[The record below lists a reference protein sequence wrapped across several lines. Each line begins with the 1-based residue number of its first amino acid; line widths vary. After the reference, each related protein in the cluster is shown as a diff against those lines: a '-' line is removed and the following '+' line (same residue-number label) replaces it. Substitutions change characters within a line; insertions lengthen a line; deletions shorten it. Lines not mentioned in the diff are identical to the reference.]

1 MRLKDIYMNYLTDA
15 GIFKFMTDAPW
26 FGKADPKNLQIMYI
40 GMHSGSKL
48 VSPLV
53 SDMLEGNNLNVA
65 DDNINKTLASV
76 LLSNFNTNWTKLYN
90 TLSLDYNPIE
100 NYSMTEIGED
110 INKENNSSTLAHGLT
125 TVKNSTNT
133 QTNDLVNTS
142 DFVDTTKQVVTK
154 KLDNKNVTDSEG
166 AEKIFG
172 FNSNAGN
179 DSNSA
184 KGQTTVTNSGTDTD
198 TVVNSGGTVD
208 TTTDTGTVTNVLEDS
223 TTNSGSDVTTVEA
236 SNKMNHKLTRSGNIG
251 VTTSQQMIQS
261 ERDLWEWNFFDK
273 VFRDIDTFLTIPIY

>member
-1 MRLKDIYMNYLTDA
+1 MKLKDIYMNYLTDA
-15 GIFKFMTDAPW
+15 GIFKFMNDAPW
-26 FGKADPKNLQIMYI
+26 FNNIDPKNLQIMYI
-40 GMHSGSKL
+40 GVHSGNKL

-76 LLSNFNTNWTKLYN
+76 LLSNFNTNWIKLYN
-90 TLSLDYNPIE
+90 TLSLEYNPIE
-100 NYSMTEIGED
+100 NYSMTEVGED
-110 INKENNSSTLAHGLT
+110 SNEGNNSSTLAHGLKI
-125 TVKNSTNT
+125 VKNSTNT

-142 DFVDTTKQVVTK
+142 DVVDTTKQIVTK
-154 KLDNKNVTDSEG
+154 KLDNKTVTDSEG

-172 FNSNAGN
+172 FNSNTGN

-184 KGQTTVTNSGTDTD
+184 KGNTTVTNSGTDTD

-223 TTNSGSDVTTVEA
+223 TTNSGSDVTTGEM
-236 SNKMNHKLTRSGNIG
+236 SNKTNHKLTRSGNIG

-261 ERDLWEWNFFDK
+261 ERELWEWNFFDK